1 MHTIRLHARI
11 KEIKDIV
18 EMVMLKKAI
27 AKNVMMEIPLQEMV
41 VITNAS
47 LFAVE
52 MEMLRDMKI
61 VMTEISL
68 MEMIAQATAASSVGM
83 IRLKEINNV
92 SYQTSIK
99 LINAHNTA
107 DGTHVEMVQ

>member
-1 MHTIRLHARI
+1 
-11 KEIKDIV
+11 
-18 EMVMLKKAI
+18 MVMLKKAI

-99 LINAHNTA
+99 LINAHNT
-107 DGTHVEMVQ
+107 TV